1 MTSRK
6 TSRLLALPLITLLL
20 ASCSS
25 TPQYQRPDVET
36 PPVWSADATA
46 EAPEIDPTWWRNF
59 SSEELNGLIDLA
71 LAENN
76 DLQAGVHRIE
86 QSRAALKAS
95 GASLLPSADANG
107 GAGRNYSNPVSGKSR
122 YDTSLRAGAGVSYE
136 LDLFGRNRA
145 GVDAAAANLMGA
157 EFTQDALALVV
168 MGDVARGYF
177 NVLNLRNRLS
187 IADENLKIARDIL
200 QIVQSRYE
208 AGSESALEVA
218 RQKSNLATSEASR
231 NAIAEQVV
239 NAENALA
246 ILLARPPQSIAVK
259 GRTLSNLKIP
269 ASAAG
274 QPSELLERRPDIR
287 AAEASLISAN
297 ADIGA
302 ARAAFF
308 PSVTLGLDWSI
319 ASAGFGDPISTA
331 AALAGALAQPLFSG
345 GRLDA
350 GVELAEARKA
360 ELAENYQQAVLIAF
374 REVEDALTAVKATR
388 ERESLNAIAMREAR
402 TSYTLSRQLY
412 DAGSIDFQDLLDVQ
426 RTLLSAEDSYAQSRF
441 ERLSASINLY
451 LALGGGWNKP

>member
-1 MTSRK
+1 MTFPA
-6 TSRLLALPLITLLL
+6 TRLLTVPLLTLLL
-20 ASCSS
+20 ASCSMA
-25 TPQYQRPDVET
+25 PEYQRP
-36 PPVWSADATA
+36 PVDSLAEWSAEHDAQ
-46 EAPEIDPTWWRNF
+46 APAVDPAWWRNF
-59 SSEELNGLIDLA
+59 GSAELNDMIDGA
-71 LAENN
+71 LEENN
-76 DLQAGVHRIE
+76 NLQAGLHRIE
-86 QSRAALKAS
+86 QSRAVLKAA
-95 GASLLPSADANG
+95 GASLLPSADASAS
-107 GAGRNYSNPVSGKSR
+107 AGRSYNNPVTGKSR

-145 GVDAAAANLMGA
+145 GVDAAQASLLGA
-157 EFTQDALALVV
+157 QFSQDALALVI

-200 QIVQSRYE
+200 RIVESRYE

-218 RQKSNLATSEASR
+218 RQKSNLASSEASR

-246 ILLARPPQSIAVK
+246 ILLARPPQSITIR
-259 GRTLSNLKIP
+259 GRSLGNLKIP

-287 AAEASLISAN
+287 AAETGLIAAN

-302 ARAAFF
+302 AKAAFF
-308 PSVTLGLDWSI
+308 PSVTLGLDGSL
-319 ASAGFGDPISTA
+319 AAAGFGDPASTAASLA
-331 AALAGALAQPLFSG
+331 AALAMPLFQG
-345 GRLDA
+345 GRLEA

-360 ELAENYQQAVLIAF
+360 ELAENYQQAVLTAF

-388 ERESLNAIAMREAR
+388 ERESLNAVAMREAR

-441 ERLSASINLY
+441 DRLSASIDLY
-451 LALGGGWNKP
+451 LALGGGWNT